1 MGDRRDR
8 YASRLAMLVS
18 SIFPEFIE
26 TFPTQLQA
34 GVLYVSATYSTAAH
48 LCCCGCREEVIT
60 PLSRAQWVLTFD
72 GKASLRPSIGNWAL
86 PCRSHYVIDRG
97 HVRWAGGPSETEI
110 RLNRDEDRRVL
121 VEARAEAPNWLWRLV
136 HRIGSLWKR
145 P

>member
-60 PLSRAQWVLTFD
+60 PLSRAQW
-72 GKASLRPSIGNWAL
+72 
-86 PCRSHYVIDRG
+86 C
-97 HVRWAGGPSETEI
+97 
-110 RLNRDEDRRVL
+110 
-121 VEARAEAPNWLWRLV
+121 
-136 HRIGSLWKR
+136 
-145 P
+145 

>member
-34 GVLYVSATYSTAAH
+34 GVLYVSAPYSTAAH

-60 PLSRAQWVLTFD
+60 PY
-72 GKASLRPSIGNWAL
+72 
-86 PCRSHYVIDRG
+86 HG
-97 HVRWAGGPSETEI
+97 HSGC
-110 RLNRDEDRRVL
+110 
-121 VEARAEAPNWLWRLV
+121 
-136 HRIGSLWKR
+136 
-145 P
+145 

>member
-1 MGDRRDR
+1 M
-8 YASRLAMLVS
+8 SKVS
-18 SIFPEFIE
+18 SIVPEFIE
-26 TFPTQLQA
+26 TFPTQLKP

-72 GKASLRPSIGNWAL
+72 GNVSLRPSIGNWAL

-97 HVRWAGGPSETEI
+97 DVRWAWALSETEI
-110 RLNRDEDRRVL
+110 RINREDDRRVL
-121 VEARAEAPNWLWRLV
+121 VEARAEAPSWLRRVV
-136 HRIGSLWKR
+136 HRIRTLWRR

>member
-18 SIFPEFIE
+18 SIFPEFI
-26 TFPTQLQA
+26 
-34 GVLYVSATYSTAAH
+34 VSATYSTAAH

-72 GKASLRPSIGNWAL
+72 GKVSLRPSIGTWAL

-97 HVRWAGGPSETEI
+97 HARWAGALSETEI